1 MKKAISHCL
10 PLTFSAQGQSASVDD
25 EVKSLS
31 PREVAE
37 GLIKNPALIDTPEY
51 DLRQIG
57 NLLSAY
63 DWFQILIEQPQ
74 FEKYFDW
81 FAYRDDFSACWSQL
95 LASQPQFA
103 SRICWWYVTRLE
115 LVAMYYRCPD
125 IVRAQF
131 PTGDAKE
138 LVKFFTSTEISG
150 LLSMLPQ
157 AEELFDWKEIAPAM
171 KEDDWLFLLS
181 RQPQFEVH
189 FDWSRVVGKRLW
201 NWGILL
207 AAQPQFAGHCDFS
220 LLDRTQIR
228 KILLRQIQFRDRA
241 DLSKLTA
248 SDREKIRKRY
258 PEMEL

>member
-138 LVKFFTSTEISG
+138 LFYLNDNVVLSATEINAYDVLSLG
-150 LLSMLPQ
+150 DTKLLFIPCCSDKFKWEKK
-157 AEELFDWKEIAPAM
+157 EEDKE
-171 KEDDWLFLLS
+171 KE
-181 RQPQFEVH
+181 
-189 FDWSRVVGKRLW
+189 
-201 NWGILL
+201 
-207 AAQPQFAGHCDFS
+207 
-220 LLDRTQIR
+220 T
-228 KILLRQIQFRDRA
+228 
-241 DLSKLTA
+241 
-248 SDREKIRKRY
+248 EKK
-258 PEMEL
+258 